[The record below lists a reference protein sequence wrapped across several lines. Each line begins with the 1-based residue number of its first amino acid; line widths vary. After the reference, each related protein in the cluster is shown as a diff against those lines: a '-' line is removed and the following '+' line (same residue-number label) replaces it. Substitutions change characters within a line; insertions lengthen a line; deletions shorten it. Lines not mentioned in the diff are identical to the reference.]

1 MNHFNFELP
10 LVLENERTLL
20 TPLSLADA
28 PKLHPIALT
37 QKDLL
42 RYSPSEIHSEAL
54 LEKYISTALQA
65 KATENRYPFLI
76 FDKQLQRY
84 AGTTSFG
91 NIADVHRRLEI
102 GWTWIGKEF
111 QRTGLNRANKFLMLQ
126 YAFETLGYERVELK
140 TDGRNKQSRT
150 AMEKIGAQFE
160 GILRSHTVMSDGYRR
175 DTYYYGILRSEW
187 PGIKEKIFSG
197 GKKS

>member
-10 LVLENERTLL
+10 LMLENERTLL
-20 TPLSLADA
+20 TPLTLADA
-28 PKLHPIALT
+28 PKLYPIALV

-42 RYSPSEIHSEAL
+42 RYSPSEVHSQAL

-65 KATENRYPFLI
+65 KAANVRYPFLI
-76 FDKQLQRY
+76 FDKQQQQY

-91 NIADVHRRLEI
+91 NIADAHRRLEI

-187 PGIKEKIFSG
+187 PGIKKDIFDR
-197 GKKS
+197 